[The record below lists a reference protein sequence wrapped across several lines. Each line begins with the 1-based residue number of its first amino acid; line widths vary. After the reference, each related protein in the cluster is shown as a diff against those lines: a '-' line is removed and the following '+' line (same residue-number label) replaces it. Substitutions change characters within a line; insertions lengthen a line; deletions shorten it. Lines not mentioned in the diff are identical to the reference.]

1 MFVQR
6 QIIIRH
12 TTSFTIRQIPNEQ
25 RIGRSFARLLAV
37 APSQDPL
44 HKSNYFIVDGTLL
57 CYCGTHPPTFFCVMR
72 FISAVETVQLMTSA
86 TTKTKR
92 SGKKTHSLFNF
103 CYIKQPH
110 FLPFFSSEKEKFAH
124 SNYILMMNSRREK
137 IPKVKLCY
145 SYFKV
150 IQFNRQNT
158 RHPQIKSTKFQIT
171 IHCIHRM
178 CFSDQC
184 RSCKFN
190 KHWPLEFPVEIYILT
205 TF

>member
-1 MFVQR
+1 MLLWN
-6 QIIIRH
+6 
-12 TTSFTIRQIPNEQ
+12 TSSDFFLCNAFYFRRWDGPTDDIGNNKNE
-25 RIGRSFARLLAV
+25 
-37 APSQDPL
+37 
-44 HKSNYFIVDGTLL
+44 K
-57 CYCGTHPPTFFCVMR
+57 
-72 FISAVETVQLMTSA
+72 
-86 TTKTKR
+86 KW
-92 SGKKTHSLFNF
+92 KKTHSLFNF